1 MGLGARP
8 SRASLF
14 ALVCATAAIAA
25 PAVTH
30 AQLSPVGVPR
40 GMVRVDLDG
49 RIGIWDSQYL
59 DGTRVP
65 LGADLSSSALGES
78 LLPSLSDADA
88 RIQRITG
95 ITGYGL
101 DLGRLT
107 TDVLRDQGVGNAGIS
122 LGLTNH
128 ITIFG
133 RIPLVRARAQ
143 STMALD
149 VTTADAGLNPGA
161 ALEAGFFTDFDSALD
176 ALQSRI
182 SSGAYSGATL
192 ALAQSTLTSGT
203 ALRDDL
209 FGLLSDPATASPF
222 VPITTSTAGAAIS
235 TQVAS
240 LQTTLANDLG
250 VSGFTSAPSLP
261 GVTLTRDDFLSYLGD
276 PAGAGLRIDNTTVS
290 FRGDAETGIA
300 LTLLDHWDRD
310 GHRGGTRVAV
320 EGLVRYP
327 TGSVP
332 RANRLFSVGTG
343 DGQTDI
349 EGHVTVDLGGGG
361 FGVRLEGDYNRQLA
375 ADILARVA
383 LPTQPFAGTGEIT
396 VVRNDPGDITTI
408 AARPFV
414 RLVRDFAIQGTALYW
429 SRGADAVTYATAAD
443 SLPGVSANVLA
454 TDTKAKATVLGI
466 GIIYSNPGSLRSGG
480 RGLPVDAGWSYE
492 RVIKGSGGRVPNTH
506 SFTARFR
513 LYFGLFN

>member
-1 MGLGARP
+1 MNRLPLLA
-8 SRASLF
+8 F
-14 ALVCATAAIAA
+14 LVVAT
-25 PAVTH
+25 PVLTR
-30 AQLSPVGVPR
+30 AQLAPVGVPK
-40 GMVRVDLDG
+40 GVVRVELDG
-49 RIGIWDSQYL
+49 RMGIWDTQYL

-78 LLPSLSDADA
+78 LIPSLADADA

-107 TDVLRDQGVGNAGIS
+107 TDVIRDDNKGNAGLS
-122 LGLTNH
+122 LGLTNR

-133 RIPLVRARAQ
+133 RIPLVRSRAQ

-149 VTTADAGLNPGA
+149 VTTADAGLNPGDA
-161 ALEAGFFTDFDSALD
+161 AEAGFFTEFDNAISTLSAN
-176 ALQSRI
+176 I
-182 SSGAYSGATL
+182 SNGSYSGATL
-192 ALAQSTLTSGT
+192 ALAQSTLIAGT
-203 ALRDDL
+203 ALHDDL
-209 FGLLSDPATASPF
+209 FGLLSDPETASAF
-222 VPITTSTAGAAIS
+222 VPTGASTAGAAI
-235 TQVAS
+235 TAQVAA
-240 LQTTLANDLG
+240 LQTTLASNLG
-250 VSGFTSAPSLP
+250 ISGFTSSVLLP
-261 GVTLTRDDFLSYLGD
+261 TTTLTRDDFLTFLTDPDGLGT
-276 PAGAGLRIDNTTVS
+276 RIDNTTVT
-290 FRGDAETGIA
+290 FRGDAETGLA

-310 GHRGGTRVAV
+310 GHRGGTRLAV

-349 EGHVTVDLGGGG
+349 EGHVTLDLGGGKYG
-361 FGVRLEGDYNRQLA
+361 IRLEGDYNRQLA

-383 LPTQPFAGTGEIT
+383 PASQPFAGSSAIT
-396 VVRNDPGDITTI
+396 IVRNDPGDITTI

-414 RLVRDFAIQGTALYW
+414 RLVQDLAIQGTAIYW
-429 SRGADAVTYATAAD
+429 SRGADAVTYSTEAD
-443 SLPGVSANVLA
+443 SLPGVSAGVLA
-454 TDTKAKATVLGI
+454 TGTDAKATALGI
-466 GIIYSNPGSLRSGG
+466 GIIYSNPGALRPGG

-492 RVIKGSGGRVPNTH
+492 RVVHASGGRVANAH

-513 LYFGLFN
+513 VYFGLF